1 MHGRETHGKA
11 ELPATSCLL
20 FVNRD
25 LFQKETISKQGLDSD
40 TDKEVKQLDT
50 TAISESQCSPRK

>member
-1 MHGRETHGKA
+1 MHSRETHGKA

-40 TDKEVKQLDT
+40 TDKEVKQLGGYD
-50 TAISESQCSPRK
+50 SHF